1 MSEDFGGITVSMLE
15 GQKDAAAVVERL
27 FEVAKPEAVFGEP
40 VTAGEYT
47 VITASEVKV
56 GMGYGFGGGAG
67 TETAAIQAEEVEVEE
82 DEDAALLEAG
92 VAEETDA
99 GFGGGGGGGGV
110 SGSRP
115 VAAISI
121 GPEGVQVQPV
131 VDATKIALAFIT
143 ALGAMAMMANRMKEA
158 GRVLAGE

>member
-1 MSEDFGGITVSMLE
+1 MQEEFGGITVSMLE

-27 FEVAKPEAVFGEP
+27 FEVASPEAVYGEP
-40 VTAGEYT
+40 VKAGEYT

-67 TETAAIQAEEVEVEE
+67 TSAEVGEAEEA
-82 DEDAALLEAG
+82 D
-92 VAEETDA
+92 T

-143 ALGAMAMMANRMKEA
+143 ALGAMAMMANRMKQA

>member
-1 MSEDFGGITVSMLE
+1 MSEDFGGIAVSMLE

-27 FEVAKPEAVFGEP
+27 FEVAKPEAVFSEP

-56 GMGYGFGGGAG
+56 GMGYGFGAGAG
-67 TETAAIQAEEVEVEE
+67 TAAEA
-82 DEDAALLEAG
+82 DEDDGTPLEVG
-92 VAEETDA
+92 VQEEKDA

-121 GPEGVQVQPV
+121 GPEGVEVQPV
-131 VDATKIALAFIT
+131 VDATKIALAFVT
-143 ALGAMAMMANRMKEA
+143 ALGAMAIAASRMKQA
-158 GRVLAGE
+158 SRLLSGD